1 LRCDRHAFIERKH
14 SFKYFILGGE
24 SQPAGLEDRVP
35 EENRSTRL
43 RRILVRLRDAA
54 AGAYPVICADGCNKV
69 DGPKDKQNVDL
80 FSSDALNPNRP

>member
-1 LRCDRHAFIERKH
+1 VIDEPISKRPLNADIRA
-14 SFKYFILGGE
+14 
-24 SQPAGLEDRVP
+24 P
-35 EENRSTRL
+35 EETKSTRL

-80 FSSDALNPNRP
+80 FFSGALKLD